1 MPTRHHERVPETRTV
16 TTLRT
21 FRERAGLSQAAL
33 AERIGLSRQA
43 VVAIESG
50 RQVPSTAV
58 ALLLARALGQSVEE
72 LFQLGPGSGS
82 NVRLG
87 PIPAWGPDRASDA
100 RPARVAL
107 ARIGDDWVAHRL
119 SADASDAADALLTE
133 ASTGTP
139 DRLEFLADPSAL
151 ERNVLVA
158 GCAPLL
164 GVLAQRVGRRHG
176 EARGGTF
183 LSANS
188 ERALT
193 LLAGDYVHVGGM
205 HLGAEGEG
213 DDHVALVR
221 ERFPGREMLLV
232 HLIRWRVGLAV
243 AAGNP
248 RDIRHEGDLIRPD
261 VRFVAREA
269 GAGTSAL
276 LRRRLAALGAA
287 LPSAATGVVAT
298 SHGAVAEIV
307 RSGGADVGVTIE
319 SAALAAGLDFVPWL
333 EERFDLVVPREHA
346 ALPSVARFLDTL
358 ADRAFRAEVG
368 ALPGYDGVHMGRVH
382 TIGS

>member
-1 MPTRHHERVPETRTV
+1 VAETRTI

-58 ALLLARALGQSVEE
+58 ALLLARTLGQSVEE

-82 NVRLG
+82 AVRVA
-87 PIPAWGPDRASDA
+87 PAPPGSVERPQRA
-100 RPARVAL
+100 RPTRVAL
-107 ARIGDDWVAHRL
+107 ARIGDDVVAHRL
-119 SADASDAADALLTE
+119 PADASDAADALLTE
-133 ASTGTP
+133 LPTGAP
-139 DRLEFLADPSAL
+139 DRIEFLADPSAL

-176 EARGGTF
+176 EVRGTF

-188 ERALT
+188 ERALM
-193 LLAGDYVHVGGM
+193 LLGGDYVHIAGM
-205 HLGAEGEG
+205 HLGAEEGG
-213 DDHVALVR
+213 DDHAALVR

-232 HLIRWRVGLAV
+232 HLVRWRVGLAV

-248 RDIRHEGDLIRPD
+248 LDIRHEGDLLRPD

-276 LRRRLAALGAA
+276 LWRRLTALGAS
-287 LPSAATGVVAT
+287 LPSGARDVVAT
-298 SHGAVAEIV
+298 NHGAVAEFV
-307 RSGGADVGVTIE
+307 RSGGVDAGVTIE

-333 EERFDLVVPREHA
+333 EEGFDLVVPREHA
-346 ALPSVARFLDTL
+346 ALPSVARFLETL
-358 ADRAFRAEVG
+358 ADPAFRAEVG
-368 ALPGYDGVHMGRVH
+368 ALPGYDGFHMGRVH
-382 TIGS
+382 TIGW

>member
-1 MPTRHHERVPETRTV
+1 VAETRTI

-58 ALLLARALGQSVEE
+58 ALLLARTLGQSVEE

-82 NVRLG
+82 AVRVA
-87 PIPAWGPDRASDA
+87 PAPPGSVERPQRA
-100 RPARVAL
+100 RPTRVAL
-107 ARIGDDWVAHRL
+107 ARIGDDVVAHRL
-119 SADASDAADALLTE
+119 PADASDAADALLTE
-133 ASTGTP
+133 LPTGAP
-139 DRLEFLADPSAL
+139 DRIEFLADPSAL

-176 EARGGTF
+176 EVRGTF

-188 ERALT
+188 ERALI
-193 LLAGDYVHVGGM
+193 LLGGDYVHIAGM
-205 HLGAEGEG
+205 HLGAEEGG
-213 DDHVALVR
+213 DDHAALVR

-232 HLIRWRVGLAV
+232 HLVRWRVGLAV

-248 RDIRHEGDLIRPD
+248 LDIRHEGDLLRPD

-269 GAGTSAL
+269 GAGTTTL
-276 LRRRLAALGAA
+276 LRRRLAALGAS
-287 LPSAATGVVAT
+287 LPNPATGVVAT
-298 SHGAVAEIV
+298 SHGAVAEFV
-307 RSGGADVGVTIE
+307 RSGGVDAGVTIE

-333 EERFDLVVPREHA
+333 EERFDLVMPREHA
-346 ALPSVARFLDTL
+346 ALPSVARFLETL
-358 ADRAFRAEVG
+358 AEPAFRAEVG
-368 ALPGYDGVHMGRVH
+368 ALPGYDGFHMGRVH
-382 TIGS
+382 TIGW